1 MPPQEAN
8 FVLREPTMPPRR
20 QSVSA
25 PSSPVA
31 TIPCAGDLAFYHSP
45 QPLPRQLH
53 RAKKVYESPLVDHV
67 SNRSMQQRLQTHE
80 ARWKYMSTLA
90 GKHKQDAGTLF
101 INPLRVSTPSAL
113 QAGMMKQAAL
123 RVTTLHLPILSSD
136 QLEDD
141 DSITKLPAWLDAV
154 VATFPNLRHL
164 HLQQTRP
171 SELDS
176 SKDGPADDDRK
187 DPSNKYSAMASSLRP
202 EKEGSPFLSSDKGKA
217 DEIKAVHRL
226 YVLYRIVGLETLDDQ
241 PFSEQEREFASFR
254 NRQQRSSNTS
264 SSDVD
269 KDWAEQADAKMTANS
284 VSKAAETL
292 CLMDNGD
299 DDNDDEENED
309 PRHCSPLPLPKR
321 LGSDL
326 EVEVDVFGRPQCTP
340 GRIVSNRR
348 SSSGED
354 HVIRSPPRLTDEDRW
369 EYESVESS
377 AACEWTAA
385 CGAISLPYFRKLPT
399 VSNRER
405 AKSKFQLK
413 LKRRSHSAE
422 ASTRLSQYTY
432 DAFPEE
438 VSESVEASPRLGHHH
453 DSQGGS
459 APCIV
464 MLSSQYMHA
473 RDSATQRQPSQSSS
487 PRSTSSQG
495 SSCAFNQRLSA
506 SQSLSS
512 PFPLQ
517 FRSRASTTVGEDD
530 SRLAQDVASTEAK
543 QELKILTEFAE
554 ISDHA
559 SCRVPPPP
567 RDTAMETIE
576 VPIALTRTQSSPSK
590 LPSIRSR
597 LTPSHLLAKSKLPPP
612 CPGPRRTIQNS
623 TSMATPRISS
633 AFNDSSRKERK
644 RGKNWREKMS
654 ARSTSIMDD
663 DDENSNASSDEDQ
676 IVIEPKLI

>member
-1 MPPQEAN
+1 MLPQE
-8 FVLREPTMPPRR
+8 VPSRR

-31 TIPCAGDLAFYHSP
+31 NIPCGGGDRAFYHSP

-53 RAKKVYESPLVDHV
+53 RAKKVYESPLIDHV
-67 SNRSMQQRLQTHE
+67 SNRSMQQRLQTYE

-90 GKHKQDAGTLF
+90 GNHKQDASTLF
-101 INPLRVSTPSAL
+101 INPQRVSTPSAL

-123 RVTTLHLPILSSD
+123 RVSTLHLPILSSD

-164 HLQQTRP
+164 YLQQTQTRP
-171 SELDS
+171 SKVDS
-176 SKDGPADDDRK
+176 SMDGPAEVDSKDRS
-187 DPSNKYSAMASSLRP
+187 DKYSALASSLKP
-202 EKEGSPFLSSDKGKA
+202 QKEGSPLISTGSDKRKTY
-217 DEIKAVHRL
+217 EIKAVHRL
-226 YVLYRIVGLETLDDQ
+226 YVLYRIVGLETLDGQ
-241 PFSEQEREFASFR
+241 PFSEREREFARFR
-254 NRQQRSSNTS
+254 KRQQRSSNTS
-264 SSDVD
+264 SDCD

-284 VSKAAETL
+284 VPKATEETFSL
-292 CLMDNGD
+292 LDNGD
-299 DDNDDEENED
+299 EDNDDEENED

-326 EVEVDVFGRPQCTP
+326 DIEVDVFGRPQCTP
-340 GRIVSNRR
+340 GRVVSNRR
-348 SSSGED
+348 YRSSPGAD

-369 EYESVESS
+369 EFESVESS

-385 CGAISLPYFRKLPT
+385 CGAISLPYFRKLPS
-399 VSNRER
+399 VSNRAR

-413 LKRRSHSAE
+413 YKRRSHSAE
-422 ASTRLSQYTY
+422 ATTRLSQYTY
-432 DAFPEE
+432 DTFPE
-438 VSESVEASPRLGHHH
+438 VVAESVEAIPRLGNYR

-459 APCIV
+459 APCVV
-464 MLSSQYMHA
+464 MISSQYMHA
-473 RDSATQRQPSQSSS
+473 RDSATQKQPSQSSS
-487 PRSTSSQG
+487 PRSTSSSQG
-495 SSCAFNQRLSA
+495 SSCPFNQRVTA

-517 FRSRASTTVGEDD
+517 FRSRANTIASEDD
-530 SRLAQDVASTEAK
+530 SRPAQDFASTDAK
-543 QELKILTEFAE
+543 QELKILTDCPE

-567 RDTAMETIE
+567 IDTAMETIE
-576 VPIALTRTQSSPSK
+576 VPIALARTQSSPSK

-597 LTPSHLLAKSKLPPP
+597 LTPPHLLTKSKLPPP
-612 CPGPRRTIQNS
+612 CPGPRRTIQSS

-633 AFNDSSRKERK
+633 AFNVSSRKERK
-644 RGKNWREKMS
+644 RGKNWREKHYG
-654 ARSTSIMDD
+654 
-663 DDENSNASSDEDQ
+663 Q
-676 IVIEPKLI
+676 